1 MTNLA
6 TALEQPELYTSQAV
20 EQQVF
25 RVLRQG
31 LGQDNAMDELTRSL
45 ITHLASEGV
54 SVPPR
59 VFMQLLAE
67 VTSKLRSCSLMAVDF
82 HLLGVMEFYASLPLL
97 ATLLTKLPE
106 GKVVKVWV

>member
-6 TALEQPELYTSQAV
+6 TALEQPELYPSQAV

-31 LGQDNAMDELTRSL
+31 LGRSSDVDELTRSL
-45 ITHLASEGV
+45 VAHVASEGA
-54 SVPPR
+54 SVPPG
-59 VFMQLLAE
+59 VFVQLLAE

-82 HLLGVMEFYASLPLL
+82 HLLEVIEFYASLPLL

-106 GKVVKVWV
+106 GEAETSIL